1 MTYLKALWYNRIKE
15 KGVKIWQESDIFGVS
30 TEDQNT
36 ARQEIQM
43 QDLDKLY
50 IEKVS
55 GKSTQRPELKKMMD
69 YIREG
74 DTVVV
79 ESISRFARNTKD
91 LLSLVEELTQKS
103 VAFVSL
109 KESIDTATPQGQFML
124 TVFGA
129 MAQLE
134 RDCILQRQ
142 REGIAIA
149 KAEGKYKGRQ
159 PISVDEETF
168 KRECSLWRSGQI
180 TATEAMKRLNLKP
193 NTFYRRV
200 KEMGL

>member
-1 MTYLKALWYNRIKE
+1 MARI
-15 KGVKIWQESDIFGVS
+15 GYIRVA
-30 TEDQNT
+30 TEEQNT

-43 QDLDKLY
+43 NGLDKVFL
-50 IEKVS
+50 EKIS
-55 GKSTQRPELKKMMD
+55 GKSTQRPELKKMME

-91 LLSLVEELTQKS
+91 LLSLVEELNQKG

-142 REGIAIA
+142 KEGIAIA
-149 KAEGKYKGRQ
+149 KEAGKYKGRQ
-159 PISVDEETF
+159 PIAVDEDSF
-168 KRECSLWRSGQI
+168 REQCHLWRSGEI